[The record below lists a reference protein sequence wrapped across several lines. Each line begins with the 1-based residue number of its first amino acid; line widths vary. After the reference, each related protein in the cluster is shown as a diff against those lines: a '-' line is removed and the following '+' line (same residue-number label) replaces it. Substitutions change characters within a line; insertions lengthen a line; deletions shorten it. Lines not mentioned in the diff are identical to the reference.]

1 MSTILP
7 LEVIFGRSTWSLA
20 LEQGQDVRAFDPSPL
35 FGIRTTSF
43 GLDPHNERLQFAR
56 PDTIR
61 RDIYSAPVIEQ
72 LPHVEGLLG
81 AGWFEHDAFLRTYN
95 GTYANY
101 PNRIYGKI
109 YFIDIYSPD
118 GKFGIDEWGSE
129 LTPGY
134 RFIKPFV
141 DKTDGTILRPFD
153 YTDITASWEEV
164 FLTGECGSGGG
175 SERPESGLLY
185 PRKV

>member
-20 LEQGQDVRAFDPSPL
+20 LDQGQDVRAFDPSPL
-35 FGIRTTSF
+35 FGIQITTF
-43 GLDPHNERLQFAR
+43 GFDPHNERLRFAR
-56 PDTIR
+56 PDTIS
-61 RDIYSAPVIEQ
+61 RDVYSASVIEQ

-95 GTYANY
+95 GVYANY

-109 YFIDIYSPD
+109 YFLDIYSPD
-118 GKFGIDEWGSE
+118 GEFGIDEWGPE
-129 LTPGY
+129 LVPGY
-134 RFIKPFV
+134 RFIQPFV
-141 DKTDGTILRPFD
+141 SNTGGTILGPFD
-153 YTDITASWEEV
+153 FTDITAPWEEV
-164 FLTGECGSGGG
+164 FFTGECGSGGG